1 MQDTGLGP
9 QPGGKTQN
17 PGFSLSLAFELWDSK
32 RGKVTSLF
40 LPELCL
46 QRYLYPMD
54 MKGGHTP
61 ASWVLWTGYP
71 PYPSHPS
78 LLGPWAQLWPGK
90 GEAMKEEDHAFLCLL
105 MSLSSIHPKY

>member
-1 MQDTGLGP
+1 M
-9 QPGGKTQN
+9 
-17 PGFSLSLAFELWDSK
+17 
-32 RGKVTSLF
+32 SLF

-61 ASWVLWTGYP
+61 PSWVLWTGYP
-71 PYPSHPS
+71 PYLSHPS
-78 LLGPWAQLWPGK
+78 QVLGPSSGQER
-90 GEAMKEEDHAFLCLL
+90 GEAEKEDDRAFLCLP